1 MSDPQILKR
10 QLILQHIMSDE
21 VYAQYLDALN
31 VLLVDNM
38 APAIY
43 LMFLEEDKEKT
54 NKKWRVL
61 LQSSYHKLRVKNI
74 LDSLKDV
81 LHAAGMDVYKGDSQK
96 LLDAVKHTLDKDVQ
110 TLLTHQGLSLD
121 LATKILHKNEQ
132 KRVTWDL
139 IISKFFPK
147 HKSPS
152 KSKTHVRKSPSKS
165 KTHVRK
171 SPSKSKTKKLKRKE
185 CQPGKY
191 RSRTTHRCKK
201 DKRKPCQSGWVRNPS
216 TNRCRKQK

>member
-1 MSDPQILKR
+1 MIFQHS
-10 QLILQHIMSDE
+10 QLILQHIMSNE
-21 VYAQYLDALN
+21 VYAQYLDALS

-43 LMFLEEDKEKT
+43 LMFLEEDQEKT

-61 LQSSYHKLRVKNI
+61 LHSPYHKLRMRKV

-132 KRVTWDL
+132 IIINSKLLQISTPTASYL
-139 IISKFFPK
+139 ILL
-147 HKSPS
+147 
-152 KSKTHVRKSPSKS
+152 TQ
-165 KTHVRK
+165 
-171 SPSKSKTKKLKRKE
+171 L
-185 CQPGKY
+185 
-191 RSRTTHRCKK
+191 
-201 DKRKPCQSGWVRNPS
+201 
-216 TNRCRKQK
+216 